1 MHTEQNCSNR
11 FLVLLVVGIALFAI
25 ASVVHADPPSRV
37 ARLAYST
44 GPVGFSPAGEEE
56 WVEATLNRPL
66 VTGDRLW
73 SDNGARVELSI
84 GTAAIRLGSTT
95 SVTLLNLDDNVAQLR
110 LAQGTL
116 NIRVRRLDANQVIE
130 VDTPN
135 LAYVIR
141 RPGQY
146 RISVDPDG
154 DATEVL
160 TRNGQ
165 ADVYGEGASYVVASG
180 RVYRFYGTGLREY
193 ELLALPGI
201 DEFDRWAQD
210 RDRRYDRSASYRYV
224 SRDVIGAQDLDE
236 YGAWR
241 TVPEYGNVWMPTRVA
256 TGWAPYRDGHWAWV
270 DPWGWTWI
278 DDAPWGFAVSHY
290 GRWANFDGRWGW
302 IPGPVAARAV
312 YAPALVAFVGG
323 SNFQISVAT
332 GGGAVGWFPL
342 GPRNVY
348 RPAYAASRAY
358 FTNVNT
364 SNTVI
369 SNTYVTNVYNNRNVT
384 NVTYVNQQVPGAV
397 VAVPAAAFVQSQ
409 PVARAAIVL
418 PRDAAMRAP
427 VSAVAAVAPQQISVR
442 GAAAQGAKPPPQVME
457 RPVIA
462 RSAPP
467 PAPVAFAA
475 RERTLAAQPGRPV
488 DPSALAGMRAA
499 KPMPEPKI
507 EVVTG
512 NRSAT
517 PQAAP
522 PPQSAQQT
530 MQRRDERR
538 AQSPA
543 TAPNARSAES
553 TPTPQTPITQPVR
566 PGQAAPARPAPPA
579 TSPLTQPVR
588 PTQPAPPAQVPAV
601 VPPGQGLPRAMPPQ
615 ATPQAAPEQRGNAEQ
630 RRQQDVPPASGRPP
644 QAATPPPA
652 PARPMQPA
660 ASPAAAPQDTRGRGQ
675 PAPAAVTPPP
685 VAAPPVVA
693 PPAAVQPPRPTIAPA
708 PPAAAEQRGR
718 PDARGAP
725 PPAAQPAPAA
735 TPLPRAAPEPARR
748 AEPAQP
754 PKAAPGVPAPAAPV
768 ALPPATSPPP
778 ATMMQRGP
786 RGNVPAQPTDK
797 KADDD
802 KDDDKKRK

>member
-1 MHTEQNCSNR
+1 MQTEQNCSNR
-11 FLVLLVVGIALFAI
+11 FLGLLVVGIALFVI

-37 ARLAYST
+37 ARLAYSA
-44 GPVGFSPAGEEE
+44 GSVGFSPAGEDE

-73 SDNGARVELSI
+73 ADSGARVELSI

-165 ADVYGEGASYVVASG
+165 ADVYAEGASYVVASG

-193 ELLALPGI
+193 ELLPLPGV
-201 DEFDRWAQD
+201 DEFDRWAED

-290 GRWANFDGRWGW
+290 GRWANFNGRWGW

-323 SNFQISVAT
+323 NNFQISVSSGA
-332 GGGAVGWFPL
+332 GAVGWFPL
-342 GPRNVY
+342 GPRDVY
-348 RPAYAASRAY
+348 RPAYSASRAY

-409 PVARAAIVL
+409 PVARAAIAL

-427 VSAVAAVAPQQISVR
+427 VSAVAAVAPQQVSVR
-442 GAAAQGAKPPPQVME
+442 GAAAQGAKPPSQVME

-467 PAPVAFAA
+467 PPPVAFAA
-475 RERTLAAQPGRPV
+475 RERALAVQPGRPV
-488 DPSALAGMRAA
+488 DPSALAGMRSA
-499 KPMPEPKI
+499 KPMAEPKV

-512 NRSAT
+512 NRGAI

-530 MQRRDERR
+530 MQRRDERQ
-538 AQSPA
+538 AQAPG
-543 TAPNARSAES
+543 TAPSARSAQS
-553 TPTPQTPITQPVR
+553 TPDPQAPVTQPVR
-566 PGQAAPARPAPPA
+566 PTQPAQAQPAPPS

-588 PTQPAPPAQVPAV
+588 PTQPTPQAQTPPAA
-601 VPPGQGLPRAMPPQ
+601 PPGQGLPRAMPPQ
-615 ATPQAAPEQRGNAEQ
+615 ATPQA
-630 RRQQDVPPASGRPP
+630 
-644 QAATPPPA
+644 
-652 PARPMQPA
+652 
-660 ASPAAAPQDTRGRGQ
+660 
-675 PAPAAVTPPP
+675 
-685 VAAPPVVA
+685 
-693 PPAAVQPPRPTIAPA
+693 VQPPRPTVAPA

-725 PPAAQPAPAA
+725 AQAAPPAA
-735 TPLPRAAPEPARR
+735 TPLPRAAPEASRQ

-754 PKAAPGVPAPAAPV
+754 PKAAPSAPVPAAP
-768 ALPPATSPPP
+768 AGLPPATSPPP
-778 ATMMQRGP
+778 ATNMQRGP
-786 RGNVPAQPTDK
+786 RGNVPGQPNDK
-797 KADDD
+797 KSDDD
-802 KDDDKKRK
+802 KDADKKPK